1 MEIELRERPVP
12 QKKPTNQD
20 NPILLN
26 DTPVK
31 ANEEFEDVVEH
42 LEDLIS
48 LGEIWYFL
56 VGVHPFFGDMRQR
69 IFWDI

>member
-1 MEIELRERPVP
+1 
-12 QKKPTNQD
+12 
-20 NPILLN
+20 LN

-48 LGEIWYFL
+48 LGEI
-56 VGVHPFFGDMRQR
+56 
-69 IFWDI
+69 

>member
-1 MEIELRERPVP
+1 MRETGST
-12 QKKPTNQD
+12 KKPTNQD

-48 LGEIWYFL
+48 LGEI
-56 VGVHPFFGDMRQR
+56 
-69 IFWDI
+69 

>member
-48 LGEIWYFL
+48 LGEIWHFL
-56 VGVHPFFGDMRQR
+56 VGVHRFLLDMRRR
-69 IFWDI
+69 IF

>member
-1 MEIELRERPVP
+1 MRWQHGRMNSWINTIVSEHSWRLSYGRDRFH
-12 QKKPTNQD
+12 QKKPTNQG
-20 NPILLN
+20 NPIFLN

-48 LGEIWYFL
+48 LGEI
-56 VGVHPFFGDMRQR
+56 
-69 IFWDI
+69 